1 MALFDSMQQNSEQ
14 PQRNQYLQDNPA
26 TQDNA
31 NTSWMSPSDSSG
43 GNTKSVAQSQPN
55 PPSQVS
61 NGTML
66 GSIAQGSGSGM
77 FGTTAPS
84 RDQLSQYSQGRG
96 SQFGDSSLN
105 YWSNPQKWQELV
117 QRGQQLQPGS
127 DGSWYANKFL
137 SNAEEFTGG
146 AHQTAMNMWGSDP
159 AQQNN
164 SQQGGLMALL
174 QQLLGGG
181 GQQGP
186 QGPRQQ
192 DLQYN
197 QYAGKGGSI
206 GGGSPMQGSLIGA
219 TPAGNNAMQGSLPGN
234 PGSMI
239 GQNTGVTGGMI
250 SGDPQ
255 PLGRQQMGLLDPTLM
270 GGTFQP
276 GVRY

>member
-1 MALFDSMQQNSEQ
+1 MALFDSMEQDNQQ
-14 PQRNQYLQDNPA
+14 PQKNQYLQSDPNTDA
-26 TQDNA
+26 NA
-31 NTSWMSPSDSSG
+31 NTSWMSPSDNTGKSSG
-43 GNTKSVAQSQPN
+43 NVAQSQPN

-66 GSIAQGSGSGM
+66 GSIAQGNSGGGM

-159 AQQNN
+159 AE
-164 SQQGGLMALL
+164 QQGGGNNQLMMLL
-174 QQLLGGG
+174 QQLLGGQ
-181 GQQGP
+181 QQGP

-192 DLQYN
+192 DLEYN
-197 QYAGKGGSI
+197 QYKQNPQQMGYNGNTGIAGSLNNGSI
-206 GGGSPMQGSLIGA
+206 PQQ
-219 TPAGNNAMQGSLPGN
+219 TNA
-234 PGSMI
+234 SMI
-239 GQNTGVTGGMI
+239 GQNSGNAGGMI
-250 SGDPQ
+250 GGQQ
-255 PLGRQQMGLLDPTLM
+255 PVLPVQQMQPSQGLIDPARF
-270 GGTFQP
+270 GGVADPRFQ
-276 GVRY
+276 Y